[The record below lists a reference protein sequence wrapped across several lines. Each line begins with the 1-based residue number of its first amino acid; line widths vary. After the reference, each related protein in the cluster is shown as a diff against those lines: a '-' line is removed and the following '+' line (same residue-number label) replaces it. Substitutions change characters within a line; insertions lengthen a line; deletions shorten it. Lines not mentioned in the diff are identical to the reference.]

1 MLAMGRAL
9 ISRPKLLIV
18 DELSLGLM
26 PKVVDECY
34 AVLEVLKAAGIAIIL
49 VEQNTERALKVA
61 DDVCVLEAGNMIWTG
76 TAAEAQANAGLTER
90 LMGIH

>member
-9 ISRPKLLIV
+9 ISKPKLLIV

-34 AVLEVLKAAGIAIIL
+34 AVLDALKAAGIAIIL

-61 DDVCVLEAGNMIWTG
+61 DEVCVLEAGNMIWSG
-76 TAAEAQANAGLTER
+76 SAEDARKDTGLTER

>member
-1 MLAMGRAL
+1 MGRAL

-26 PKVVDECY
+26 PKVVDEFY
-34 AVLEVLKAAGIAIIL
+34 AVLEVLKASGIAIIL

-61 DDVCVLEAGNMIWTG
+61 DDVCVLETGNLIWSG
-76 TAAEAQANAGLTER
+76 SAAEARNNAGRTER

>member
-9 ISRPKLLIV
+9 ISRPKLLLI

-34 AVLEVLKAAGIAIIL
+34 AVLSELRSSGIAIIL
-49 VEQNTERALKVA
+49 VEQNTERALSVA
-61 DDVCVLEAGNMIWTG
+61 DNVCVLEAGNPTFSG
-76 TAAEAQANAGLTER
+76 TVQAARSDRKILEAVLGHE
-90 LMGIH
+90 